1 MKLTFG
7 QIKQITKGAVRFSED
22 EKGVHLYRFTE
33 KQEQLFKERN
43 LDFYKKTFATAGVKF
58 VFRTDSETLHI
69 GAEMTAASSRKYF
82 SFDVFADGK
91 LVGYLDNFSEAKL
104 EEDYSQMVFPD
115 GEFSKTF
122 DLGKGI
128 KTVTVYLPWSFG
140 PVIKEVSVDDGAFV
154 EPVKSEKKAL
164 VFGDSITQGY
174 DALRPSRRYAA
185 RIAEFLGAEEINKAI
200 GAEVFFPELAK
211 SGEDFVPDYITV
223 AYGTNDWS
231 KKTREETRE
240 NCKTFYETLSKKYP
254 TAKIFAITPIWR
266 KRSTEITQYGC
277 FEDVATDIADAVKE
291 LPNVTLIRGFEFV
304 PQEPRCFGDLVL
316 HPSNEGFDYYVE
328 GLKKELEKHLV

>member
-1 MKLTFG
+1 MENSMKLTFG

-128 KTVTVYLPWSFG
+128 KTVTVYLPDGYSF
-140 PVIKEVSVDDGAFV
+140 
-154 EPVKSEKKAL
+154 KS
-164 VFGDSITQGY
+164 Q
-174 DALRPSRRYAA
+174 
-185 RIAEFLGAEEINKAI
+185 
-200 GAEVFFPELAK
+200 
-211 SGEDFVPDYITV
+211 
-223 AYGTNDWS
+223 
-231 KKTREETRE
+231 
-240 NCKTFYETLSKKYP
+240 
-254 TAKIFAITPIWR
+254 
-266 KRSTEITQYGC
+266 
-277 FEDVATDIADAVKE
+277 
-291 LPNVTLIRGFEFV
+291 
-304 PQEPRCFGDLVL
+304 
-316 HPSNEGFDYYVE
+316 EGFDAVE
-328 GLKKELEKHLV
+328 ENGEIVRLTVVPSENGKKEFYIKFKDKA